1 MEYVY
6 CGNTGTG
13 GFPRFITHG
22 SGGATTTA
30 KNIMKSVFPLSKK
43 INL

>member
-6 CGNTGTG
+6 CGSIGIG
-13 GFPRFITHG
+13 GSPRFITHG

-30 KNIMKSVFPLSKK
+30 KNIMKSVSHLSKK
-43 INL
+43 VNL